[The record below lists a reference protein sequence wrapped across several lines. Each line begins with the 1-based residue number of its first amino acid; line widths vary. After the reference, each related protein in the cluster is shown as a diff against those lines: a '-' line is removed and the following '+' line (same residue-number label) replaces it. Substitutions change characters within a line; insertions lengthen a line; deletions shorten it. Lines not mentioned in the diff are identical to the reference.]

1 MLKCLNLD
9 NLKANTFGLDE
20 YFPLKNINAV
30 DKLYKDYLQRD
41 QWLEDFL
48 ENKFNK
54 INKLNPKNIIWSE
67 SGRINNNEYI
77 YRKEN
82 GKFKY
87 ENEES
92 NYFKNVTE
100 SRPLEECIVID
111 FFGLFGPN
119 HSNDSRDF
127 LNKNASRNSNF
138 YNQYLNDYVRSIRNM
153 IQLNQTQFNTLNHAI
168 AAPIETSKSILNHL
182 RSQLKIVSDIKIYK
196 LNSRGLVSENFY
208 IDKLKKKRPITAL
221 MGKFYKTTN
230 KRKPTDKRTT

>member
-1 MLKCLNLD
+1 MKKIHIIKKEEYLQMLKCLNLD
-9 NLKANTFGLDE
+9 NLKANTFRLDE
-20 YFPLKNINAV
+20 YFPLKNIKAV

-48 ENKFNK
+48 KNK
-54 INKLNPKNIIWSE
+54 INKSNLKNIIWSE

-82 GKFKY
+82 GEFKY
-87 ENEES
+87 ESEKS

-100 SRPLEECIVID
+100 SSPLKKFIVID
-111 FFGLFGPN
+111 FFGLFGLN
-119 HSNDSRDF
+119 HSNDSREF

-138 YNQYLNDYVRSIRNM
+138 YNEYLNDYVSSIRKM
-153 IQLNQTQFNTLNHAI
+153 IQLNQKEFNTLNHAI

-196 LNSRGLVSENFY
+196 LNSRGLVSEKFY
-208 IDKLKKKRPITAL
+208 IDKLKQTGP
-221 MGKFYKTTN
+221 
-230 KRKPTDKRTT
+230 

>member
-1 MLKCLNLD
+1 MKKIHIINKEEYSQMLKCLNLD
-9 NLKANTFGLDE
+9 DLKANTFGLDE
-20 YFPLKNINAV
+20 YFPLKAINAV
-30 DKLYKDYLQRD
+30 DRLYKDYLQRD
-41 QWLEDFL
+41 QWLWDFL
-48 ENKFNK
+48 KNK
-54 INKLNPKNIIWSE
+54 INKPNLKNIIWSE

-111 FFGLFGPN
+111 FFGLFGLN

-138 YNQYLNDYVRSIRNM
+138 NQYLNKYVCSILNM
-153 IQLNQTQFNTLNHAI
+153 IELEETQFNTLNHAI
-168 AAPIETSKSILNHL
+168 AAPKETSKSILNHL

-208 IDKLKKKRPITAL
+208 IDKLKKIGP
-221 MGKFYKTTN
+221 
-230 KRKPTDKRTT
+230 

>member
-1 MLKCLNLD
+1 MKKIHIIKKEEYSQMLKCLNLD

-30 DKLYKDYLQRD
+30 DKLYKDYTQRD
-41 QWLEDFL
+41 QWLADFL
-48 ENKFNK
+48 KNK
-54 INKLNPKNIIWSE
+54 INKRNLKNIIWSE

-82 GKFKY
+82 EKFKY

-92 NYFKNVTE
+92 NYFNNVTE

-111 FFGLFGPN
+111 FFGLFGLN
-119 HSNDSRDF
+119 HSNDSRDT

-138 YNQYLNDYVRSIRNM
+138 YNQYLNDYVSSIRNM
-153 IQLNQTQFNTLNHAI
+153 IQLNQTEFNTLNHAI
-168 AAPIETSKSILNHL
+168 AAPKETSKSILNHL

-196 LNSRGLVSENFY
+196 LNSRGLVSKIFY
-208 IDKLKKKRPITAL
+208 IDKLKQ
-221 MGKFYKTTN
+221 
-230 KRKPTDKRTT
+230 TDP

>member
-1 MLKCLNLD
+1 MNKIHILSKDDYSKLLTSLQLH

-30 DKLYKDYLQRD
+30 DKLYNDYLQRD
-41 QWLEDFL
+41 LWLEDFL
-48 ENKFNK
+48 ENK
-54 INKLNPKNIIWSE
+54 INKLNLKNIIWSE
-67 SGRINNNEYI
+67 SGRINNKEYI

-82 GKFKY
+82 EKFKY

-111 FFGLFGPN
+111 FFGLFGLN

-127 LNKNASRNSNF
+127 LNKNASRNSKF
-138 YNQYLNDYVRSIRNM
+138 YNQYLDDYVSSISNM
-153 IQLNQTQFNTLNHAI
+153 IPLNETEFNTLNHAI

-208 IDKLKKKRPITAL
+208 IDKLKQTGP
-221 MGKFYKTTN
+221 
-230 KRKPTDKRTT
+230 